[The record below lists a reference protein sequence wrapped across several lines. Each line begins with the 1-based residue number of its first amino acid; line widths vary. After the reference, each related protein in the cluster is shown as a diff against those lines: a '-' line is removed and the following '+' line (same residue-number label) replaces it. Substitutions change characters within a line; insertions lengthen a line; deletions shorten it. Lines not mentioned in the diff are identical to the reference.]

1 MSQKHLVNKNLGI
14 LGEPDSPILWKKILS
29 VERIKTLIANG
40 NCKNILVVAGGLG
53 SEVDA
58 LVELYGED
66 ILDKIHFNDRFRN
79 YTNRIERK
87 CKALYNRYIK
97 TFLGKFLD
105 LEFDVKFDLIIGNPP
120 YQDDTDCQKL
130 WNKICLKCT
139 DMLNDDGIIAM
150 ITPQTV
156 ISGSTSSIKA
166 KKPTYQLQ
174 EWLQDKEFIL
184 YSDEADKHFN
194 VGIPIC
200 YWIAKNSNSINET
213 EFSIDGEVYNKRY
226 LAGKNVVD
234 TLENSI
240 IESVTNSEK
249 RQYYRWV
256 RTDFGKKDS
265 YRYKVSDEETDEF
278 RYPVIWNS
286 SKFKYKYTNDRVNCT
301 TKLAM
306 NNYKKWGISE
316 DNFIITDLD
325 VAPSYFSI
333 VGDRDYLEKLR
344 DLLTT
349 KKIFKFVGNKFL
361 NSKGVFLFVQR
372 QGVIPI
378 LDLDIDW
385 TDEMLYEEFG
395 LTKEQ
400 IDHIESN
407 VE

>member
-1 MSQKHLVNKNLGI
+1 MLPYKCEIKKGIGVTKMSKLIICSNQNI
-14 LGEPDSPILWKKILS
+14 LGYFKHVAKGDTIFLEDGVSKKRWI
-29 VERIKTLIANG
+29 
-40 NCKNILVVAGGLG
+40 
-53 SEVDA
+53 
-58 LVELYGED
+58 
-66 ILDKIHFNDRFRN
+66 N
-79 YTNRIERK
+79 YLE
-87 CKALYNRYIK
+87 
-97 TFLGKFLD
+97 D
-105 LEFDVKFDLIIGNPP
+105 LEIYENDVNFIEKKEFYNMKGVKFDLIIGNPP

-130 WNKICLKCT
+130 WNKICLKCVS
-139 DMLNDDGIIAM
+139 MLNDDGIIAM

-174 EWLQDKEFIL
+174 QWLQDKEFIL
-184 YSDEADKHFN
+184 YTDEADKHFD

-200 YWIAKNSNSINET
+200 YWVAKNSNSVNET
-213 EFSIDGEVYNKRY
+213 EFTIAGEVYNKRY

-240 IESVTNSEK
+240 IESVTNSE
-249 RQYYRWV
+249 RHQYYRRV
-256 RTDFGKKDS
+256 RTEFGKKDG
-265 YRYKVSDEETDEF
+265 YPYKVSDEETDEF

-286 SKFKYKYTNDRVNCT
+286 SKCEYKYTNDRVNCT

-333 VGDRDYLEKLR
+333 VGDRDDLEKLR

-385 TDEMLYEEFG
+385 TDGMLYEEFG